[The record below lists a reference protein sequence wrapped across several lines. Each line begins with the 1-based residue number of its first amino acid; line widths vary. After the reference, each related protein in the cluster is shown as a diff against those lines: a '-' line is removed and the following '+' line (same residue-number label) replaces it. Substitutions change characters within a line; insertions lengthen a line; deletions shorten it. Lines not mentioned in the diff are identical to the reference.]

1 MGITHV
7 IRGED
12 HLSNTAKH
20 IALFEA
26 FGVKPPK
33 YAHIPLILN
42 NDGSKMSKRD
52 TGASM
57 TTYIE
62 EGFVPAA
69 VVNYLCLLG
78 WSPKDNREKLS
89 LAEVV
94 ERFDLPQI
102 LRHNARF
109 DMAKLQW
116 LNGEYIRELA
126 PEQFHAEAVR
136 ALARA
141 GIDVNAWPLD
151 YVKAALNTCLG
162 KVKVF
167 AELPAYA
174 GFYFTDEIKLDP
186 AALAKDF
193 SAENKPRVQK
203 LRDTFAK
210 LETFDAA
217 SLEAALKAVA
227 AECGVKAGPLVHP
240 TRIACTGNAA
250 GPSLYHLL
258 EILGRDR
265 ALARLDRALAAA

>member
-1 MGITHV
+1 
-7 IRGED
+7 
-12 HLSNTAKH
+12 L
-20 IALFEA
+20 
-26 FGVKPPK
+26 
-33 YAHIPLILN
+33 
-42 NDGSKMSKRD
+42 
-52 TGASM
+52 
-57 TTYIE
+57 
-62 EGFVPAA
+62 
-69 VVNYLCLLG
+69 
-78 WSPKDNREKLS
+78 
-89 LAEVV
+89 
-94 ERFDLPQI
+94 
-102 LRHNARF
+102 
-109 DMAKLQW
+109 
-116 LNGEYIRELA
+116 RELA

-151 YVKAALNTCLG
+151 YVKGALNTCLG

-174 GFYFTDEIKLDP
+174 GFYFTDDIQLDP

-203 LRDTFAK
+203 LRDVFAK
-210 LETFDAA
+210 LEKFDAP
-217 SLEAALKAVA
+217 SLEVALKAVA

-265 ALARLDRALAAA
+265 ALARLDRALAATA